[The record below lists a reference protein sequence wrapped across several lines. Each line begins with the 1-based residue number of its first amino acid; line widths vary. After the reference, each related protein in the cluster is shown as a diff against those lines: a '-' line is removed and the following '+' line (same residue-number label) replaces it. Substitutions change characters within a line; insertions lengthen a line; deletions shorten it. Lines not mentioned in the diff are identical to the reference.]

1 MSRHIL
7 IILFLTIASVAS
19 PCQAKGRSMIEP
31 ELADNAEFTRISIT
45 INESVLRVTGA
56 SGLMMS
62 IYNIAGGMPVMNVRV
77 EGADKRFDLNLP
89 KGIYIVK
96 VGDAVRKI
104 IIK

>member
-19 PCQAKGRSMIEP
+19 PCQAKGRSMTET
-31 ELADNAEFTRISIT
+31 ELADNAEFTKISIT

-62 IYNIAGGMPVMNVRV
+62 IYNIAGGMPVMKIRV

>member
-1 MSRHIL
+1 
-7 IILFLTIASVAS
+7 
-19 PCQAKGRSMIEP
+19 MIEP